1 MIKYLLILVLI
12 ILIIIF
18 ICKLNDNNE
27 EYKISCPECDPDDAD
42 IRGNNVIECVRRCSN
57 SDINCK
63 KDSECNDIDIIPLAN
78 DYLSKYPNIQIEVP
92 RPSDESNIKLQD
104 QSSCLKKCLQC
115 GWSNDGDNCKCSW
128 SPKCQKLLA
137 DSYNDFKIK
146 WNSKQ
151 FTIGAIPDD
160 KKITLSWNENL
171 IESDINNYIL
181 YIFQKNNIRQVLTKK
196 ITHMDIIK
204 NQNNN
209 IYIIDN
215 LLNNV
220 QYGIQLNKIS
230 KLFSDKPKLVK
241 TSNTIYAV
249 PSEINLLNFSNINN
263 SKKECDSLAE
273 NLLDNFVGR
282 EFEINLG

>member
-1 MIKYLLILVLI
+1 
-12 ILIIIF
+12 
-18 ICKLNDNNE
+18 
-27 EYKISCPECDPDDAD
+27 
-42 IRGNNVIECVRRCSN
+42 
-57 SDINCK
+57 
-63 KDSECNDIDIIPLAN
+63 
-78 DYLSKYPNIQIEVP
+78 
-92 RPSDESNIKLQD
+92 
-104 QSSCLKKCLQC
+104 
-115 GWSNDGDNCKCSW
+115 
-128 SPKCQKLLA
+128 
-137 DSYNDFKIK
+137 
-146 WNSKQ
+146 
-151 FTIGAIPDD
+151 
-160 KKITLSWNENL
+160 
-171 IESDINNYIL
+171 
-181 YIFQKNNIRQVLTKK
+181 
-196 ITHMDIIK
+196 MDIIK

-230 KLFSDKPKLVK
+230 KLFSEKPKLVK